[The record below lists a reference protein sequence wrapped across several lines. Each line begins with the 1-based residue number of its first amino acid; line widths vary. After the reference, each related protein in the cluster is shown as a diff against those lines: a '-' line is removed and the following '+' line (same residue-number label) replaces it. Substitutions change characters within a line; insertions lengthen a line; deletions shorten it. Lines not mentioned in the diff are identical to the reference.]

1 MIMQTD
7 IIWDEAK
14 ALDEWLIKTRRDI
27 HKHPELG
34 MEEYRTREKVTTL
47 LDEMGISYET
57 GYANTGVVGYIKG
70 AKPGKTV
77 ALRADMDALPI
88 KETND
93 VPYRSNVDGKMHACG
108 HDAHTTI
115 LLGTARLLQKNKDH
129 LHGTVKLFFQP
140 AEETVGG
147 AKPMIEEGVMDN
159 PTVDA
164 VFGLHVA
171 PEIPVGQ
178 IGVKY
183 GQMNASSDTLLM
195 TVKGHSGHGAY
206 PHEGKDAIV
215 ISSHVVTALQSIVS
229 RNVDPRESAV
239 ISIGEIHGGKQK
251 NIIADEVNM
260 VGTLRT
266 FTDDVRKLTLERI
279 EDLLNYTTKALGGS
293 YHFELGT
300 DGYTSLINN
309 DAMVDLV
316 KQTGEKMVGA
326 EKVRTIDQAS
336 MGVEDFAYFSKAAPS
351 AFFRLGCRNEEKGI
365 THGAHTG
372 AFDIDEDCLSI
383 GVAMQTQNVIDF
395 LASGAE
401 KNVTDE
407 G

>member
-1 MIMQTD
+1 MLQAKT
-7 IIWDEAK
+7 IWEEAHE
-14 ALDEWLIKTRRDI
+14 LDSWLSETRRDI

-34 MEEYRTREKVTTL
+34 MDEYRTREKVTTL
-47 LDEMGISYET
+47 LDDMGIPYET

-70 AKPGKTV
+70 EKEGKTV

-88 KETND
+88 QETND
-93 VPYRSNVDGKMHACG
+93 VPYKSTVDGKMHACG

-115 LLGTARLLQKNKDH
+115 LLGTASLLQQNREH

-147 AKPMIEEGVMDN
+147 AKPMIEEGVMEN
-159 PTVDA
+159 PRVDA

-171 PEIPVGQ
+171 PELPVGT

-195 TVKGHSGHGAY
+195 TIKGDSGHGAY
-206 PHEGKDAIV
+206 PHEGKDAIL
-215 ISSHVVTALQSIVS
+215 ISSHVITALQSIVS

-239 ISIGEIHGGKQK
+239 ISIGEINGGKQK
-251 NIIADEVNM
+251 NIIADEVKM

-266 FTDDVRKLTLERI
+266 FTDEVRQLTLERI
-279 EDLLNYTTKALGGS
+279 DELLNYTTKALGGG
-293 YHFELGT
+293 YEFELGT
-300 DGYTSLINN
+300 DGYTSLIND

-316 KQTGEKMVGA
+316 KQAGVNMLGA
-326 EKVRTIDQAS
+326 DEVTTIEQAS

-351 AFFRLGCRNEEKGI
+351 AFFRLGCRNEDKGI
-365 THGAHTG
+365 VHGAHTG
-372 AFDIDEDCLSI
+372 AFDIDEDCLAV
-383 GVAMQTQNVIDF
+383 GVAMQVQNVFDF
-395 LASGAE
+395 LQS
-401 KNVTDE
+401 
-407 G
+407 